1 MKTYRFEVD
10 EEIYEMTMDEL
21 AENITRQF
29 AKEILSEEEF
39 KEFVEKQHEFFEK
52 QREEIE
58 EYARTHYIYD
68 ELRDA
73 R

>member
-39 KEFVEKQHEFFEK
+39 NEFIQKQDAMLARIEKET
-52 QREEIE
+52 E

>member
-1 MKTYRFEVD
+1 MKTYKFEVD
-10 EEIYEMTMDEL
+10 EEIYEMTMEEL
-21 AENITRQF
+21 AQSITKTF
-29 AKEILSEEEF
+29 AKEILSKEEF
-39 KEFVEKQHEFFEK
+39 NEFIQMQHEFFEK